1 MFNKYEMSDKKVL
14 ITGASGGIGDSLCEK
29 YISSNCKL
37 ICTSSNID
45 RLKNLENKYGS
56 SHNYYLL
63 NFFDNNLFSESIKQI
78 ASEHKDIDIL
88 INNAGITSDN
98 LFLRM
103 KKDQWLDVINVN
115 LNSNFDIIKEILP
128 NMIKNK
134 SGNIIGITS
143 VVAITGNPGQSNYTA
158 SKSAMIAM
166 YKSIA
171 LEVAQRNI
179 RVNTIAPGFIKTPMT
194 EKLNAIQKEAIMKKI
209 PMKKFGD
216 PNDVANLALF
226 LSGNASSYITGQTFH
241 INGGMMMV

>member
-1 MFNKYEMSDKKVL
+1 MSNKKIL
-14 ITGASGGIGDSLCEK
+14 ITGATGGIGVSLCKKFIESDS
-29 YISSNCKL
+29 II
-37 ICTSSNID
+37 ICTTSNIEKFKY
-45 RLKNLENKYGS
+45 LKNKYGS
-56 SHNYYLL
+56 DHYYYLI
-63 NFFDNNLFSESIKQI
+63 NYTDSNSISESFKQI
-78 ASEHKDIDIL
+78 SSDHKDIDTL
-88 INNAGITSDN
+88 INNAGTTDDN

-103 KKDQWLDVINVN
+103 KKVQWQNVININ
-115 LNSNFDIIKEILP
+115 LNSNFYIIKEILP

-134 SGNIIGITS
+134 NGNIIGITS
-143 VVAITGNPGQSNYTA
+143 VVAITGNSGQSNYSA

-194 EKLNAIQKEAIMKKI
+194 EKLNVIQTEAIMKKI

-226 LSGNASSYITGQTFH
+226 LSSNASSYITGQTFH
-241 INGGMMMV
+241 INGGMLMV